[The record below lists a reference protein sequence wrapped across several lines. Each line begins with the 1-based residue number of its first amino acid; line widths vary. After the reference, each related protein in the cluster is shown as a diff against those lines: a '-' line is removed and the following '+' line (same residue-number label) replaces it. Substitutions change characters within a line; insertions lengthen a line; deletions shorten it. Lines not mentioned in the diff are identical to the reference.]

1 MNLDLDMF
9 ETLKL
14 DSLVSFDTTSISAK
28 EFLSKEFC
36 MLKIKWS
43 KLEKFTRNQFTLL
56 LDESN
61 VKKIIT
67 VDYVAVVAYVFLQL
81 KTFYLNKCQI
91 SLKVLSGF
99 NTY

>member
-1 MNLDLDMF
+1 MNVDLNMF
-9 ETLKL
+9 ATLKL
-14 DSLVSFDTTSISAK
+14 DSLVS
-28 EFLSKEFC
+28 
-36 MLKIKWS
+36 LKSTLKNKWS
-43 KLEKFTRNQFTLL
+43 ELEKFTTFNIDYNQFNLL

-81 KTFYLNKCQI
+81 KTFYLDKCQI
-91 SLKVLSGF
+91 SLKELSGF